1 LHSVNTCILAK
12 TAAAAGVIS
21 FAVTFAAWRA
31 ERSPKGEAWWARQVA
46 HKSTSSTACKKV
58 VTKKPLWGH

>member
-31 ERSPKGEAWWARQVA
+31 ERSPKGEAWWARQEYPA
-46 HKSTSSTACKKV
+46 SRFQALKR
-58 VTKKPLWGH
+58 